1 MKEQNKNDNFAK
13 EYWKSFEELAI
24 TLLEKKL
31 ENKDLYQFYIH
42 KTPSQKDGGYD
53 GIIFIEPK
61 DNLSDDLKTLYTILM
76 EAKLRKNDNKDLPL
90 SDFAKTLIIAV
101 NRSASEV
108 YVFTNLHFSLETQR
122 RVNQFST
129 ATSLRVKLIDIFVI
143 CNEIKKFPELQSNF
157 PIGFIQQLFDA
168 EQIHNAEKKV
178 IFKQRNM
185 FENELPKLIGD
196 YRNSLLIEYKEYF
209 RKYTGVFIITGIQGC
224 GKTLLLKHILYS
236 LQYDFNCRFIQLEKF
251 TTIKEF
257 FIYFLS
263 IIWNIET
270 VEIYNLTE
278 DNIDEITA
286 YMPEELFPKRVKTIL
301 LSILKDFSSEYEN
314 RVDVFEEHLIE
325 YLYFIFT
332 PICKRK
338 KQILAFTNFDK
349 CTDNIMSFTNK
360 LFRKFS
366 SENIIFVAE
375 LRTDDPDSATYIN
388 EWTALNQNVKP
399 AKLSEFD
406 YLEFI
411 QFMQENYSEAKN
423 LDSLYEICYP
433 VPIYIH
439 NLMSFVYTN
448 HLETLISNKELSIA
462 KLYNNDKFKHN
473 LILFSVSNYFRNK
486 KADYRKL
493 AYIIVFFDGEMS
505 LVNLKKIGA
514 NYLEAISVLAES
526 IYFELERNKLRIHHI
541 LYLKAFQN
549 DTILSQYE
557 YYEVLSE
564 LYESIDIL
572 DIDYNLI
579 QIKKLQ
585 IAIELGEKKFI
596 RKYWKK
602 ICSQLIIQN
611 DFFLAKTI
619 LQKIFS
625 QNLLCKQERLKVIN
639 YILKCYLGRNEYK
652 SAELLSYIKLGGNFK
667 EFSTISQWKIFC
679 YQKAK
684 YYFTIGEYKKALY
697 LTNSYRNEDPQLR
710 YIRALSI
717 KHEYGIEHCLLSYK
731 RGCKHFPEDWHL
743 RYAFLDHLHSKYEK
757 IDFEVAW
764 NYLLQIEQYWDK
776 MNLEDQIHFLYNK
789 TALQLYRTQIP
800 NMKACKELFCK
811 TFENDL
817 PIEMGR
823 THNLLGQIYYL
834 NSSMDSAINEFEK
847 SFSILNSHIHV
858 TYIYVP
864 LINLAIVYDT
874 LDESVMCIQ
883 YIIKSL
889 NYLEKYKKEKIK
901 KQLINFNK
909 IILEKECAAFII
921 LMEIIQKR
929 NTRIY
934 QQYHIKFPEYN
945 IETHSSSMFPKYYI
959 LGGKIT
965 FRC

>member
-1 MKEQNKNDNFAK
+1 
-13 EYWKSFEELAI
+13 
-24 TLLEKKL
+24 
-31 ENKDLYQFYIH
+31 
-42 KTPSQKDGGYD
+42 
-53 GIIFIEPK
+53 
-61 DNLSDDLKTLYTILM
+61 
-76 EAKLRKNDNKDLPL
+76 
-90 SDFAKTLIIAV
+90 
-101 NRSASEV
+101 
-108 YVFTNLHFSLETQR
+108 
-122 RVNQFST
+122 
-129 ATSLRVKLIDIFVI
+129 
-143 CNEIKKFPELQSNF
+143 
-157 PIGFIQQLFDA
+157 
-168 EQIHNAEKKV
+168 
-178 IFKQRNM
+178 
-185 FENELPKLIGD
+185 
-196 YRNSLLIEYKEYF
+196 
-209 RKYTGVFIITGIQGC
+209 
-224 GKTLLLKHILYS
+224 
-236 LQYDFNCRFIQLEKF
+236 
-251 TTIKEF
+251 
-257 FIYFLS
+257 
-263 IIWNIET
+263 
-270 VEIYNLTE
+270 
-278 DNIDEITA
+278 
-286 YMPEELFPKRVKTIL
+286 
-301 LSILKDFSSEYEN
+301 
-314 RVDVFEEHLIE
+314 
-325 YLYFIFT
+325 
-332 PICKRK
+332 
-338 KQILAFTNFDK
+338 
-349 CTDNIMSFTNK
+349 
-360 LFRKFS
+360 
-366 SENIIFVAE
+366 
-375 LRTDDPDSATYIN
+375 
-388 EWTALNQNVKP
+388 
-399 AKLSEFD
+399 
-406 YLEFI
+406 
-411 QFMQENYSEAKN
+411 
-423 LDSLYEICYP
+423 
-433 VPIYIH
+433 
-439 NLMSFVYTN
+439 MSFVYTN
-448 HLETLISNKELSIA
+448 QLETLISNKELSIT

-493 AYIIVFFDGEMS
+493 AFIIVFFDGEIS

-564 LYESIDIL
+564 LYESIDFL

-585 IAIELGEKKFI
+585 IAIELGENKFTI
-596 RKYWKK
+596 EYWEK
-602 ICSQLIIQN
+602 ICSQLIKQN
-611 DFFLAKTI
+611 NFFLAKTI
-619 LQKIFS
+619 MQKIFS
-625 QNLLCKQERLKVIN
+625 KNLLCKQKRLTVIN

-652 SAELLSYIKLGGNFK
+652 STELLSYIKLGDDFK
-667 EFSTISQWKIFC
+667 EFSAISQWRIFC

-697 LTNSYRNEDPQLR
+697 LTNSYRNEDSQLR

-717 KHEYGIEHCLLSYK
+717 KHLYGIEHCLLSYK
-731 RGCKHFPEDWHL
+731 RGCKHFPKDWHL

-757 IDFEVAW
+757 IDFEIAW
-764 NYLLQIEQYWDK
+764 NYLMQIEQYWDK

-789 TALQLYRTQIP
+789 IALQLYRTQIP

-823 THNLLGQIYYL
+823 THNLMGQIYYL
-834 NSSMDSAINEFEK
+834 NRSMDSAINEFEK
-847 SFSILNSHIHV
+847 SFSVLNSHIHV

-874 LDESVMCIQ
+874 LDEGVMCIQ

-889 NYLEKYKKEKIK
+889 NYLEKYKKDKIK